1 MPYCLVVTLPPCV
14 AFVPVMLSV
23 PKEGWEDRIVVSIRR
38 KTWKKIREEL
48 ISRIMLP

>member
-14 AFVPVMLSV
+14 AFAHVMLSV
-23 PKEGWEDRIVVSIRR
+23 PKEGWEDRIVVSIR